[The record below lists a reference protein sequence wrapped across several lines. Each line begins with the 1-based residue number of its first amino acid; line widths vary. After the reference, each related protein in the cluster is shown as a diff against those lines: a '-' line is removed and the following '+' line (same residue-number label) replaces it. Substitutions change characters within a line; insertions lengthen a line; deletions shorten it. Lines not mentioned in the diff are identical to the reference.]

1 MKLGFFTAALP
12 GNTLGQAAKWGA
24 ESGFQAIEIACWPLE
39 KATRRYAG
47 VTHIDVTSLDQ
58 ARAKEIRAMLDVC
71 GLIISSLGYYP
82 NPLHPDAEHRETVIG
97 HLKKVIEGAALLEV
111 PIVGTFVGKD
121 KNKTVPQNLEDYARI
136 WPPIVKFARDHG
148 VKIAIENCPMIFSYD
163 EWPGGNNLASTP
175 AIWRKMW
182 EIIPDDNFGLNL
194 DPSHLILQ
202 MIDYER
208 VIREFSS
215 KIFHVHAKDQHIDC
229 EGLYNNGVLSQGMG
243 WQVPRLPGLGDMDWA
258 RFFAALTAARYDDVV
273 SIEHEDRVFE
283 GNEDL
288 IKRGFYLSPTHP
300 SPIRWEGVSLS
311 DVIKSGCYLNIKL
324 EGDHE

>member
-12 GNTLGQAAKWGA
+12 GNTLEQAAKWGA

-47 VTHIDVTSLDQ
+47 VTHIDVNSLDKTK
-58 ARAKEIRAMLDVC
+58 AKEILTMLDDC

-82 NPLHPDAEHRETVIG
+82 NPLHPEAEHRETVIA
-97 HLKKVIEGAALLEV
+97 HLKKVIEGAATLEV
-111 PIVGTFVGKD
+111 PIVGTFIGKD

-136 WPPIVKFARDHG
+136 WPPIVKFAQDRG
-148 VKIAIENCPMIFSYD
+148 VKVAIENCPMLFSYD
-163 EWPGGNNLASTP
+163 EWPGGDNLASTP
-175 AIWRKMW
+175 AIWRRMW

-215 KIFHVHAKDQHIDC
+215 RIFHVHAKDLHIDR

-258 RFFAALTAARYDDVV
+258 KFFAALTAARYDYVV

-283 GNEDL
+283 GDEEL
-288 IKRGFYLSPTHP
+288 VKRGFYLSRDILKPFIH
-300 SPIRWEGVSLS
+300 
-311 DVIKSGCYLNIKL
+311 
-324 EGDHE
+324 

>member
-1 MKLGFFTAALP
+1 MKLGFLTAALP
-12 GNTLGQAAKWGA
+12 GSTLEQAAKWGA
-24 ESGFQAIEIACWPLE
+24 ESGFEAIEIACWPLE

-47 VTHIDVTSLDQ
+47 VTHIDVTDLDK
-58 ARAKEIRAMLDVC
+58 AKAKEIRTMLDDC
-71 GLIISSLGYYP
+71 DLAISSLAYYP
-82 NPLHPDAEHRETVIG
+82 NPLHPEAEHRETVIA

-111 PIVGTFVGKD
+111 PIVGTFIGKD
-121 KNKTVPQNLEDYARI
+121 KNKTVPQNLEDYAQV
-136 WPPIVKFARDHG
+136 WPPIVKFAKEHG

-208 VIREFSS
+208 VIREFGD
-215 KIFHVHAKDQHIDC
+215 KIFHFHAKDLHIDR
-229 EGLYNNGVLSQGMG
+229 EGLYDNGVLSQGMG
-243 WQVPRLPGLGDMDWA
+243 WQVPRLPGLGDIDWA
-258 RFFAALTAARYDDVV
+258 KVFAALTAARYDYVV

-283 GNEDL
+283 DNEEL
-288 IKRGFYLSPTHP
+288 VKRGFYLS
-300 SPIRWEGVSLS
+300 R
-311 DVIKSGCYLNIKL
+311 DVLKPFI
-324 EGDHE
+324 H